1 MPAVHELARRDTLA
15 SMFTG
20 IISDIGEVAAR
31 EGGRFTIR
39 CGYAAESIAVGASIA
54 CDGACLTA
62 TRVEPSGKGCI
73 FAVDVSNE
81 TLARTTLGEWQ
92 PGRRLNL
99 ERALNAGDE
108 LGGHIVSG
116 HVDGVGRITAVSPD
130 GESRRFTVD
139 VPADLA
145 PYIASKGSVAL
156 DGISLTVNE
165 VAQNSF
171 GINIIPHTLTHT
183 TLGPKKP
190 GDKVNLEVDLIA
202 RYVARLMEF
211 RR

>member
-1 MPAVHELARRDTLA
+1 
-15 SMFTG
+15 MFTG

-31 EGGRFTIR
+31 AGGRFTIR
-39 CGYAAESIAVGASIA
+39 CGYAADGIALGASIA

-62 TRVEPSGKGCI
+62 VAVEPAGAGSR

-81 TLARTTLGEWQ
+81 TLSKTTLDDWQ
-92 PGRRLNL
+92 AGRRINL
-99 ERALNAGDE
+99 ERALKAGDE
-108 LGGHIVSG
+108 LGGHIVAG
-116 HVDGVGRITAVSPD
+116 HVDGVGRIKEVRSD
-130 GESRRFTVD
+130 GESRRFTIEA
-139 VPADLA
+139 PPDLA
-145 PYIASKGSVAL
+145 RYIASKGSVAL

-165 VAQNSF
+165 VEGNAF

-183 TLGPKKP
+183 TLGAKKP
-190 GDKVNLEVDLIA
+190 GDRVNLEVDVFA

>member
-1 MPAVHELARRDTLA
+1 
-15 SMFTG
+15 MFTG

-39 CGYAAESIAVGASIA
+39 CAYAAESIAIGASIA

-62 TRVEPSGKGCI
+62 TKVDPAGPGST

-81 TLARTTLGEWQ
+81 TLARTTLDEWQ
-92 PGRRLNL
+92 PGRRINL
-99 ERALNAGDE
+99 ERALKAGDE
-108 LGGHIVSG
+108 LGGHIVAG
-116 HVDGVGRITAVSPD
+116 HVDGVGRIVEMHAD
-130 GESRRFTVD
+130 GQSRRFTLE
-139 VPADLA
+139 VPPDLA

-165 VAQNSF
+165 VVKNGF

-183 TLGPKKP
+183 ALGAKKP
-190 GDKVNLEVDLIA
+190 GDRVNIEVDVFA